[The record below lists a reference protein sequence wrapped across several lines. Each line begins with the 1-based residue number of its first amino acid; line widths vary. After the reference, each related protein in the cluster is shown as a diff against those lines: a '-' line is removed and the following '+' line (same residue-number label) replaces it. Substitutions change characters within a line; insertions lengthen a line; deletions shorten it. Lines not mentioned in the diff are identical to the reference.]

1 MIKKYGK
8 IAAAAAFLTAAGF
21 CYVLLCREPEAA
33 RLGGETWTLESSLEG
48 DFGTG
53 GTENGTHDTRAGGQ
67 EANSL
72 AADGPLESALASGTA
87 EGESADAVCLVHIC
101 GEVAEPGV
109 YGLKEG
115 SRIFQAVEAAGG
127 FTPEAAADSLNLAA
141 PVQDGMRVQVPSLEE
156 AKALTEEELLKLSG
170 QTEPE
175 QAQGAKTVNLNTA
188 GVDELTTLNGIGRS
202 RAEDIVRYRTENGPF
217 RTIEEIKNIPGIKD
231 ALFLK
236 IKDSITV

>member
-21 CYVLLCREPEAA
+21 CYVSLYREMETA
-33 RLGGETWTLESSLEG
+33 RLVGETWALEASLEG
-48 DFGTG
+48 NFGID
-53 GTENGTHDTRAGGQ
+53 GTENGTHGALPGGA
-67 EANSL
+67 ETNSGVEGSRENTL
-72 AADGPLESALASGTA
+72 SPGPTE
-87 EGESADAVCLVHIC
+87 EGAADAVCFVHIC

-141 PVQDGMRVQVPSLEE
+141 PVKDGMRVQVPSLKE
-156 AKALTEEELLKLSG
+156 AEALTEEELLKLSG

-175 QAQGAKTVNLNTA
+175 AAQGTKMVNINTA
-188 GVDELTTLNGIGRS
+188 SVDELTTLNGIGRS
-202 RAEDIVRYRTENGPF
+202 RAEDIVRYRTEYGPF
-217 RTIEEIKNIPGIKD
+217 RAIEEIKNIPGIKD